1 MTHAD
6 GAAVRQ
12 LFDSLKRAPSTAG
25 RYAPHK
31 PLLLLLALARLQH
44 GQRGP
49 FGFAEVEEPMRQL
62 LTEFG
67 PSNAPNT
74 RHLPYWHL
82 QSDSA
87 GQLWQLQLPDAL
99 AQHPKGSAPG
109 VTALRRA
116 DVSGGLHPAVEQA
129 LQRDPALLV
138 DVAQRLLD
146 NTFPDSLHAD
156 IANAIGLDLTP
167 PEPKAEYASAG
178 YEVGTRRRRDK
189 AFRDKVL
196 RAYEYRCCVCGFDLR
211 LGHVPV
217 GLEAAHIQWHN
228 VGGPDIE
235 TNGLALCALHH
246 KLFDLG
252 AFTLDVPT
260 LKVVFSEHAL
270 AGTRGLSGELQ
281 HHGKDLLRPVE
292 SDALPAPQFLRWNWV
307 NVFKREARRL
317 G

>member
-1 MTHAD
+1 MTVSDNAN
-6 GAAVRQ
+6 VRQ
-12 LFDSLKRAPSTAG
+12 LFDGLKRAPSAAG
-25 RYAPHK
+25 KYAPHK

-44 GQRGP
+44 GQAGP
-49 FGFAEVEEPMRQL
+49 FGFAEVEEPLRQL

-87 GQLWQLQLPDAL
+87 GRLWQLQLPDAL
-99 AQHPKGSAPG
+99 VQHPKGTAPG
-109 VTALRRA
+109 ITALRRT
-116 DVSGGLHPAVEQA
+116 DVVGGLHPAVESE
-129 LQRDPALLV
+129 LQRQPALLV
-138 DVAQRLLD
+138 DVARLLLN
-146 NTFPDSLHAD
+146 NTFPESLHDD

-167 PEPKAEYASAG
+167 PTHRVEYASAQ
-178 YEVGTRRRRDK
+178 YDSGTRRRRDK
-189 AFRDKVL
+189 AFREKVL

-211 LGHVPV
+211 LSHVPV

-292 SDALPAPQFLRWNWV
+292 PDALPAPQFLRWNWV